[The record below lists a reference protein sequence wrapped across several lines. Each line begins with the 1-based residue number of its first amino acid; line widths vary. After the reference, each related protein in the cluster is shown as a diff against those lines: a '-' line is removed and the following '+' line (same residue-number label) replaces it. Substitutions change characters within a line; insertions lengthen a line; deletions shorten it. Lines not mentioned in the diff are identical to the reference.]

1 MNNEKFKI
9 GDLVQPDPWP
19 GIQLLGII
27 IEGPHPTQVGIRF
40 TVHWADHGPGR
51 VHESNIRLVA
61 RAE

>member
-9 GDLVQPDPWP
+9 GDLVQPIRRPRS
-19 GIQLLGII
+19 LGII
-27 IEGPHPTQVGIRF
+27 MRRHPAPHDGWF

-61 RAE
+61 R